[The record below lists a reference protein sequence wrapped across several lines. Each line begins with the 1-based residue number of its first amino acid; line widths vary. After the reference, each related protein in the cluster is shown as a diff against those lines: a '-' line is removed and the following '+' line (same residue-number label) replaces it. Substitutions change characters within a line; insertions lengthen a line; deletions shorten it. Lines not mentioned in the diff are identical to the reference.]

1 MKTKGQQLLD
11 KPELLAFC
19 VLCGGVAE
27 RLNASGLHPADGAQN
42 IVRGSESLP
51 HRQISN
57 NTPAEALTSTG
68 AKTAQPRPYES
79 LNLSMRLSAVK
90 LNRKSYLIQDEPGGG
105 GCFAYKM
112 SLKGGSVMLGFDDQS
127 EPQTGD

>member
-1 MKTKGQQLLD
+1 VIQTKGQQPLD
-11 KPELLAFC
+11 KPELLALC

-27 RLNASGLHPADGAQN
+27 RLNASGLHPADDAQN

-68 AKTAQPRPYES
+68 AKTAQPK
-79 LNLSMRLSAVK
+79 A
-90 LNRKSYLIQDEPGGG
+90 IQVPQPQYPAFGCETQQEISHELPG
-105 GCFAYKM
+105 
-112 SLKGGSVMLGFDDQS
+112 LQS
-127 EPQTGD
+127 EV